1 MMVLRLLLALW
12 TGVLVTPASAVD
24 LDQLLQQV
32 KRQQQQVG
40 QQNRQREQRFL
51 AEKQQR
57 QRLLAQARTR
67 LEALEREA
75 AALKAEFEANRKALA
90 QLEERLQASS
100 GVLGEI
106 VGTVRQV
113 AGDLKADLQQSLVS
127 AQFQGR
133 TEKLSAIADSR
144 RLPTLEQLQTLWFLL
159 LQEMTESGKVAEFTT
174 EVLDSAGKP
183 HRTKVVR
190 ISVFNAIAE
199 AGYLRYLP
207 ETEQLMVLPRQ
218 PGGRPLKLARAFLAA
233 PGDWAALAVDPT
245 RGVLL
250 DLLLHAP
257 DPWERIQQGGII
269 GYIILA
275 LGAVGLVIVIV
286 RLTDLLRVGARVE
299 SQLADL
305 ESPRDDNPLGRIFLA
320 TMESRETDPESLQV
334 LLDEAILREIPPLE
348 RGQALV
354 KLLTAVAPLLGLL
367 GTVTGM
373 IQTFQAISLFGTGDP
388 KLMAG
393 GISQALVTTMLGLA
407 VAIPL
412 LFLHS
417 LLVSR
422 SRSIIQIL
430 EEQSAGLISQILE
443 KRHSPAK

>member
-1 MMVLRLLLALW
+1 MMVLHLLLALW
-12 TGVLVTPASAVD
+12 MGLFATTAWAVD

-32 KRQQQQVG
+32 KRQQQRLD

-57 QRLLAQARTR
+57 QRLLAQARTQ
-67 LEALEREA
+67 LAALEQEV
-75 AALKAEFEANRKALA
+75 AALKAEFEANRKTLA

-106 VGTVRQV
+106 TGTVRQV

-127 AQFQGR
+127 AQFHGR
-133 TEKLSAIADSR
+133 TEKLAAITDSR

-159 LQEMTESGKVAEFTT
+159 LQEMTESGKVVRFKT
-174 EVLDSAGKP
+174 EVLDPAGKP
-183 HRTKVVR
+183 HRTEVVR
-190 ISVFNAIAE
+190 IGVFNAIAD

-218 PGGRPLKLARAFLAA
+218 PGGRPLKLARAFLTAR
-233 PGDWAALAVDPT
+233 GDWAALAVDPT

-269 GYIILA
+269 GYLILA
-275 LGAVGLVIVIV
+275 LGAIGLVIVVV

-320 TMESRETDPESLQV
+320 TMESRETDPENLQA
-334 LLDEAILREIPPLE
+334 LLDEAVLREIPPLE

-443 KRHSPAK
+443 KRHSPAR

>member
-1 MMVLRLLLALW
+1 MTALRFLLTLWMGLLATTAW
-12 TGVLVTPASAVD
+12 AVD
-24 LDQLLQQV
+24 LDQLLRQV
-32 KRQQQQVG
+32 ERQQQQVS

-51 AEKQQR
+51 AEKRQR
-57 QRLLAQARTR
+57 QRLLAQARTQ
-67 LEALEREA
+67 LAALEQEA
-75 AALKAEFEANRKALA
+75 AALKAEFEANRKTLA

-127 AQFQGR
+127 AQFHGR
-133 TEKLSAIADSR
+133 TEKLAAIADSR

-159 LQEMTESGKVAEFTT
+159 LQEMTESGKVVRFTA
-174 EVLDSAGKP
+174 EVLDPAGKP
-183 HRTKVVR
+183 HRTEVVR
-190 ISVFNAIAE
+190 IGVFNAIAE

-218 PGGRPLKLARAFLAA
+218 PGGRPLKLARAFLTA
-233 PGDWAALAVDPT
+233 PGDWATLAVDPT

-269 GYIILA
+269 GYLILA
-275 LGAVGLVIVIV
+275 LGAIGLVIVIV
-286 RLTDLLRVGARVE
+286 RLTDLLRVGSRVE

-320 TMESRETDPESLQV
+320 TMESRGTDPENLQA

-443 KRHSPAK
+443 KRHSPAR

>member
-1 MMVLRLLLALW
+1 MMALRFLIALWMGLLATTAW
-12 TGVLVTPASAVD
+12 AVD

-32 KRQQQQVG
+32 ERQQQQVS

-57 QRLLAQARTR
+57 RRLLTQARAQ

-75 AALKAEFEANRKALA
+75 AALKAEFEANRKTLA

-127 AQFQGR
+127 AQFHGR
-133 TEKLSAIADSR
+133 TEKLAAIADSR

-159 LQEMTESGKVAEFTT
+159 LQEMTESGKVVRFTA
-174 EVLDSAGKP
+174 EVLDPAGKP
-183 HRTKVVR
+183 HRTEVVR
-190 ISVFNAIAE
+190 IGVFNAIAE

-218 PGGRPLKLARAFLAA
+218 PGGRPLKLARAFPTAQ
-233 PGDWAALAVDPT
+233 GDWAALAVDPT

-250 DLLLHAP
+250 DLLLHVP

-275 LGAVGLVIVIV
+275 LGAIGLMIVAV

-305 ESPRDDNPLGRIFLA
+305 ESPRDDNPLGRIFLS
-320 TMESRETDPESLQV
+320 TMESRETDPENLQA

-443 KRHSPAK
+443 KRHPPAR

>member
-1 MMVLRLLLALW
+1 MSVSRFFLAIW
-12 TGVLVTPASAVD
+12 TALFAIPVSAVD

-32 KRQQQQVG
+32 KAQQQRIG

-51 AEKQQR
+51 AEKQER
-57 QRLLAQARTR
+57 QRLLAQAQAR
-67 LEALEREA
+67 LKALEQEA
-75 AALKAEFEANRKALA
+75 ARLKAEFEANRTALME
-90 QLEERLQASS
+90 LEEKRQASS

-127 AQFQGR
+127 AQYRGR
-133 TEKLSAIADSR
+133 TEKLTPITDSKQ
-144 RLPTLEQLQTLWFLL
+144 LPTLEQLQTLWFLL
-159 LQEMTESGKVAEFTT
+159 LQEMTESGKVVKFNT
-174 EVLDSAGKP
+174 EILDPAGKP
-183 HRTKVVR
+183 YQTEVVR
-190 ISVFNAIAE
+190 IGVFNAITT

-207 ETEQLMVLPRQ
+207 ETEQLMVYPRQ
-218 PGGRPLKLARAFLAA
+218 PEGRPLKLAREFLAA
-233 PGDWAALAVDPT
+233 EGDWAALAVDPT

-250 DLLLHAP
+250 ELLIHAP
-257 DPWERIQQGGII
+257 DLWERIQQGGII

-275 LGAVGLVIVIV
+275 IGAIGLIIVVV
-286 RLTDLLRVGARVE
+286 RLTDLLRVGTRVE
-299 SQLADL
+299 AQLAEL
-305 ESPRDDNPLGRIFLA
+305 ESPRDDNPLGRIFLS
-320 TMESRETDPESLQV
+320 TMESKETDPENLEA

-393 GISQALVTTMLGLA
+393 GISQALVTTMLGLT

-443 KRHSPAK
+443 KRRQQ